1 MVSHDKYTIPI
12 LLSTYIAIYV
22 IKRIQP
28 SWVSFLD
35 FQILSVSDLMRFA
48 LLSNVNSNEINKIYM
63 FIGD

>member
-1 MVSHDKYTIPI
+1 MVFHDKYTIPI

-35 FQILSVSDLMRFA
+35 FQILYVSDLMRLA
-48 LLSNVNSNEINKIYM
+48 LLSNVNSIEINEVYM
-63 FIGD
+63 FIED